1 MSIVWSTLG
10 ALALVI
16 AAGALFV
23 AAEMALVSLRPGQ
36 VRKLVDG
43 RRKGA
48 AAIERLVQDP
58 NRFLAVVQVGVT
70 LMGIVTG
77 AFGVSQLEPL
87 LTEWLRKASVPAP
100 STLSFLA
107 LTLVTGYLTLVFGE
121 LVPKRIALQRSE
133 QVALAFARPL
143 DALARA
149 FRPVVWLLSRSTDVF
164 VRLLGGDPG
173 AAREG
178 ITGEELRGLVA
189 SHEELTADERNLID
203 DVFQAG
209 DRELREVMI
218 PRTEVDFLDSDVPAF
233 KAAKM
238 VAGLAH
244 SRFPVIGDGA
254 DDIIGFVHIRD
265 ILVPDMAERSIR
277 IGDIARPIR
286 RYPGTKR
293 VIPTLSDMRRAQAH
307 MAIVLDE
314 YGGTAG
320 IVTLEDLVEELV
332 GDIRDEYDVAEQAAV
347 AQRQDSQ
354 VFTVDGLTNIE
365 DLAQDYGVEIP
376 DGPYETV
383 AGFMVA
389 NLGRLPAAGDTVEA
403 TAASF
408 EVAEM
413 DGRRIARVEVRRA
426 PVGD

>member
-1 MSIVWSTLG
+1 MSVIWSTLG

-36 VRKLVDG
+36 VRRLAESK
-43 RRKGA
+43 RRGA
-48 AAIERLVQDP
+48 AAVARLVEDP
-58 NRFLAVVQVGVT
+58 NRFLSVVQIGVT

-77 AFGVSQLEPL
+77 AFGVSRLEPVI
-87 LTEWLRKASVPAP
+87 TDKLRALGWPAP
-100 STLSFLA
+100 ATFSFIII
-107 LTLVTGYLTLVFGE
+107 TLVTAYLTLVFGE

-133 QVALAFARPL
+133 QIAVRFSGPL
-143 DALARA
+143 DAMARA
-149 FRPVVWLLSRSTDVF
+149 FRPFVWLLSKSTDVF

-178 ITGEELRGLVA
+178 ISGEELRGLVA
-189 SHEELTADERNLID
+189 SHEELTVDERNLID

-233 KAAKM
+233 KAGKL
-238 VAGLAH
+238 VASLAH
-244 SRFPVIGDGA
+244 SRFPVIGDSA
-254 DDIIGFVHIRD
+254 DDVIGFVHIRD
-265 ILVPDMAERSIR
+265 ILVPEMAERSIR
-277 IGDIARPIR
+277 IGDIARPIH

-293 VIPTLSDMRRAQAH
+293 VIPTLSDMRKAQAH

-332 GDIRDEYDVAEQAAV
+332 GDIRDEYDVAEDAAA
-347 AQRQDSQ
+347 AQRHDSAI
-354 VFTVDGLTNIE
+354 FTIDGLTNIE
-365 DLAQDYGVEIP
+365 DLGEDYSVDIP

-389 NLGRLPAAGDTVEA
+389 NLGRLPELGDTVQA
-403 TAASF
+403 PSASF
-408 EVAEM
+408 HVTEL

-426 PVGD
+426 PVRD